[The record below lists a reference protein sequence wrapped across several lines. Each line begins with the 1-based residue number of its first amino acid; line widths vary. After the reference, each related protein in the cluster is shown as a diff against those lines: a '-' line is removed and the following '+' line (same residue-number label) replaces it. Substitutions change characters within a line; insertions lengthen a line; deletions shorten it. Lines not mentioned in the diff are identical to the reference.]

1 MQLSTGIDAI
11 EISRI
16 SGVIHRHGTRF
27 LRKIYTERELNYCQG
42 RHRELAARFAAK
54 EAISK
59 VLGTGLNGIF
69 WREMEVIPD
78 ARGKP
83 HVELHGNAKTTAL
96 KLGITTIALS
106 LTHTQDLAIASAVA
120 IQTQ

>member
-16 SGVIHRHGTRF
+16 SGVINRHGNRF
-27 LRKIYTERELNYCQG
+27 LRKIYTDRELAYCRG
-42 RHRELAARFAAK
+42 RQRELAARFAAK
-54 EAISK
+54 EAVSK

-69 WREMEVIPD
+69 WREMEVVPD
-78 ARGKP
+78 TRGKP
-83 HVELHGNAKTTAL
+83 HVKLHGHAKITAL
-96 KLGITTIALS
+96 NLGITEIALS

-120 IQTQ
+120 IQTK